1 MLVITL
7 SGIFS
12 TSIKYKPLFV
22 KSELSD
28 LGTNKQSNT
37 LRHTHP
43 TTNTAKTNRQRKQQT
58 TTIDT
63 LVDTLP
69 ENDNNNRIQA

>member
-22 KSELSD
+22 KSELSG

>member
-1 MLVITL
+1 M
-7 SGIFS
+7 
-12 TSIKYKPLFV
+12 